1 MNPFSFR
8 LLTAAPRSSA
18 GAIGYID
25 AGHGHEHGLS
35 EVALRNKDGVYLTT
49 KTADIGA
56 AATVGLT
63 QPGLIPTDPT
73 ADWSSVNLYNLAGA
87 TTWPITMISYFYIE
101 KDLSGMDPETAAL
114 LMAFVK
120 MVLSE
125 EGQSLAE
132 DNMFVKLPAGV
143 LAYNEATLASI
154 TLPSGYAA
162 LSFELASET
171 LVEVGAGALVL
182 SGKRRE
188 YGEWDRSR
196 MESEIEALQTVTGVE
211 MLHGAGTTNPSK
223 LFWEILG
230 LVEAR
235 ACPEPARV

>member
-1 MNPFSFR
+1 MCTTRTTPTLANNASPRFETPSAVFASSDFS
-8 LLTAAPRSSA
+8 A
-18 GAIGYID
+18 
-25 AGHGHEHGLS
+25 
-35 EVALRNKDGVYLTT
+35 
-49 KTADIGA
+49 
-56 AATVGLT
+56 
-63 QPGLIPTDPT
+63 
-73 ADWSSVNLYNLAGA
+73 VNLYNLPGA

-162 LSFELASET
+162 LSTRRIASAVGCTATSIYLHFKSKDSLIYALLDEGFQALHRRELA
-171 LVEVGAGALVL
+171 
-182 SGKRRE
+182 R
-188 YGEWDRSR
+188 
-196 MESEIEALQTVTGVE
+196 
-211 MLHGAGTTNPSK
+211 
-223 LFWEILG
+223 
-230 LVEAR
+230 
-235 ACPEPARV
+235 